1 MKQVIKMSK
10 QKDHEYAEEI
20 QEYRKNER
28 AKRDSRKAQRNIKRG
43 SLGTQNK
50 SKGEDE

>member
-1 MKQVIKMSK
+1 MKQVVKMSK

-28 AKRDSRKAQRNIKRG
+28 AKRDSRKTQRNAKRG
-43 SLGTQNK
+43 SLDIKNVN
-50 SKGEDE
+50 KGEDE

>member
-1 MKQVIKMSK
+1 MKQVVKMSK
-10 QKDHEYAEEI
+10 QKDHEYAEEV

-43 SLGTQNK
+43 SLDTPNK